1 MPKFKK
7 MYALVVDTETDG
19 HDHVIDIGATLCDL
33 HGNIYERFSF
43 LIYDLYK
50 RFGPYYEARRP
61 TYAKMLDE
69 KKIEPV
75 RFSKARNK
83 LIECQEKTGADVWA
97 YNGPYDERVTGKTTR
112 YFKIGESFFAPGV
125 QWHCLWKGIACLQNG
140 GYLHNFPDHKTITAS
155 GKFYSSSAES
165 VFRHA
170 FADGFEEVHTA
181 SDDSKIEAAILRWES
196 SRPNMSYTKLRELVR
211 GFNGAPYRA
220 FAVPQELIT
229 AGDETNTA
237 DESRN
242 ALVNA
247 IAATIHPH
255 TGEEVTAA

>member
-7 MYALVVDTETDG
+7 IYALVVDTETDG
-19 HDHVIDIGATLCDL
+19 HDHVIDVGATLCDL

-61 TYAKMLDE
+61 TYARMLDE

-97 YNGPYDERVTGKTTR
+97 FNAAYDSRVTGVTTR
-112 YFKIGESFFAPGV
+112 YFKSGESFFPTHV
-125 QWHCLWKGIACLQNG
+125 PWHCLWKGVACLQMG
-140 GYLHNFPDHKTITAS
+140 GFLHNFPDHKTITAS

-170 FADGFEEVHTA
+170 FADSFDEMHTA
-181 SDDSKIEAAILRWES
+181 ADDSKVEAAILHYYIT
-196 SRPNMSYTKLRELVR
+196 RPGMNYTKLRPLVL
-211 GFNGAPYRA
+211 GYNGAPYRA
-220 FAVPQELIT
+220 FAVPENT
-229 AGDETNTA
+229 SPETENTSA
-237 DESRN
+237 DTERN
-242 ALVNA
+242 GLVTA
-247 IAATIHPH
+247 IASVIAPN
-255 TGEEVTAA
+255 TGEEVAAA